1 MNYSTFKK
9 NIYLRV
15 GVIILIGIL
24 IPAFVMGLVEYRT
37 LEANLLSKT
46 HAHMAETTKLLSQSL
61 SRPLWDYA
69 EPTISSIVHS
79 SFTDDEITKIK
90 ILDSNNKVFYS
101 ADYPKAKE
109 RKLNSQM
116 FYIEETISHDSQI
129 IGQVQI
135 FYTVKNVYATLHT
148 LLLKFFFT
156 RLIQLIVTLLT
167 VLAFLNLGLIKRIN
181 RLSRQAKK
189 MDMQILDEPFH
200 WTHGDPIDELG
211 LDLENARRSLND
223 LFHEV
228 KIKNEELFKLNQEL
242 ENKVKEKTQQVVHAA
257 RMAAL
262 GEMSAGVAHEINNPL
277 TVIMAT
283 SKILENGILSKRYSQ
298 EDVVLRLQKISAMS
312 VRIDKIVKG
321 LRTFSGNSEKE
332 QMKIVQ
338 LSQIFNETLVL
349 CQEKLKNSN
358 ITLYIV
364 SMPDIEIQCRSVEIS
379 QVFLNLINNAAD
391 AIRDLDQKWIAVEAT
406 VKNNMVEIRL
416 TDSGKGIDPEIAI
429 KMMQP
434 FFTTKPVD
442 QGTGLGLSIS
452 SGIIEEHH
460 GRLWLDDEA
469 SNTSFVFQVP
479 VAQEHTQK
487 MLH

>member
-1 MNYSTFKK
+1 MNSSTFKR

-15 GVIILIGIL
+15 GMIILIGIL

-37 LEANLLSKT
+37 LESNLLAKT
-46 HAHMAETTKLLSQSL
+46 HSHMSETTKLLAQSL

-69 EPTISSIVHS
+69 EPTINSIVHS
-79 SFTDDEITKIK
+79 SFTDDEIITVKI
-90 ILDSNNKVFYS
+90 IDSNKKVFYS
-101 ADYPKAKE
+101 ADYS
-109 RKLNSQM
+109 NSTTEKNKTQM
-116 FYIEETISHDSQI
+116 FYIEEPISHDSQL

-135 FYTVKNVYATLHT
+135 FYTVDNVYETLHS
-148 LLLKFFFT
+148 LLLKFFIT
-156 RLIQLIVTLLT
+156 RFIQLVVTLLT
-167 VLAFLNLGLIKRIN
+167 VIAFLNLGLIKRIN
-181 RLSRQAKK
+181 LLSKQAKK
-189 MDMQILDEPFH
+189 LDMQILDEPFH
-200 WTHGDPIDELG
+200 WEHGDPIDELG
-211 LDLENARRSLND
+211 LDLENARKSLHD

-283 SKILENGILSKRYSQ
+283 SKILENGIHSKRYTQ
-298 EDVVLRLQKISAMS
+298 DDVAERLQKITSMS
-312 VRIDKIVKG
+312 ERINRIVKG
-321 LRTFSGNSEKE
+321 LRTFSGNSDKE
-332 QMKIVQ
+332 QMKIVP

-364 SMPDIEIQCRSVEIS
+364 SMPDIEIECRSVEIS

-391 AIRDLDQKWIAVEAT
+391 AVRDLDQKWIAVEAT
-406 VKNNMVEIRL
+406 VKDDMVEIRL
-416 TDSGKGIDPEIAI
+416 TDSGKGIDPAIAV

-479 VAQEHTQK
+479 VAHETPPNFFH
-487 MLH
+487 

>member
-1 MNYSTFKK
+1 MNFSTFKK

-37 LEANLLSKT
+37 LEKNLLHKT
-46 HAHMAETTKLLSQSL
+46 HTHMAETTKLLSQSL

-90 ILDSNNKVFYS
+90 VIDANNKVFYS
-101 ADYPKAKE
+101 ANYPKKKE
-109 RKLNSQM
+109 KTNSQI
-116 FYIEETISHDSQI
+116 FYIQETISHDSQV

-135 FYTVKNVYATLHT
+135 FYTVNNVYKTLHT
-148 LLLKFFFT
+148 LLIKFFFT

-181 RLSRQAKK
+181 RLSKQANKL
-189 MDMQILDEPFH
+189 DMQILDEPFL
-200 WTHGDPIDELG
+200 WSHGDPIDELG

-228 KIKNEELFKLNQEL
+228 KIKNEELYKLNQEL

-283 SKILENGILSKRYSQ
+283 SKILENGIYSKRYSQ
-298 EDVVLRLQKISAMS
+298 EDVAERLQKITTMS
-312 VRIDKIVKG
+312 ERINRIVKG

-332 QMKIVQ
+332 QMKIVPI
-338 LSQIFNETLVL
+338 SQIFNETLVL

-364 SMPDIEIQCRSVEIS
+364 SMPDIEIECRSVEIS
-379 QVFLNLINNAAD
+379 QVFLNLINNAAE

-406 VKNNMVEIRL
+406 VKSDMVEIRL
-416 TDSGKGIDPEIAI
+416 TDSGKGIEPEIAV

-452 SGIIEEHH
+452 SGIIEEHR

-479 VAQEHTQK
+479 VAHDAPK
-487 MLH
+487 NFFH